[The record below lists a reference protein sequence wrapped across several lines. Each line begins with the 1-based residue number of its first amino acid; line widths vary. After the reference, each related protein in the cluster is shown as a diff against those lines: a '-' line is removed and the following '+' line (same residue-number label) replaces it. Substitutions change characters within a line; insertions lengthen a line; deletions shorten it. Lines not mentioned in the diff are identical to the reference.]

1 MRNLMKVILLEDV
14 KSLGKK
20 GEIVNVNDGYARNFI
35 LPKKLGLEATS
46 KNLNDLKLQK
56 QNDEK
61 VAQEK
66 LDAAKALAEE
76 IKEKSITVKI
86 QAGVEGK
93 VFGSISS
100 KEIAT
105 EAKKQ
110 LNMDIDKKKIVI
122 PDAIKSLGTYNVNIK
137 LHKDVTATLTVKVEA
152 K

>member
-1 MRNLMKVILLEDV
+1 MKVILIEDV

>member
-1 MRNLMKVILLEDV
+1 MKVILLEDF

-20 GEIVNVNDGYARNFI
+20 GDIVNVNDGYARNFI

>member
-1 MRNLMKVILLEDV
+1 MKGILLEDV

>member
-1 MRNLMKVILLEDV
+1 MKVILLQDV

-66 LDAAKALAEE
+66 LDAAKALAEK

-137 LHKDVTATLTVKVEA
+137 LHKDVTATLAVKVEA